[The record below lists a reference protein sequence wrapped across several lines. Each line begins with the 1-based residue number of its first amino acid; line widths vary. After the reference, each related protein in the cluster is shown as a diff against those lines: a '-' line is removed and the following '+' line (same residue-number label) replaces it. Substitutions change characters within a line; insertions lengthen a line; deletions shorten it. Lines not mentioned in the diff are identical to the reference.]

1 MLFQKHYEDKSK
13 QPAHPP
19 ANQSATVHGTVEVL
33 TCPRPATPPPKP
45 KPAPAPAPPPAVVMR
60 KKRTPPPAPPPVT
73 VFDEVSK
80 DVDGDNSKWAWMR
93 WALVLQKVPS
103 EGS

>member
-1 MLFQKHYEDKSK
+1 MLMFQKHYEDKSK
-13 QPAHPP
+13 KAAHPP

-45 KPAPAPAPPPAVVMR
+45 KPKPAPAPPPAVVMR

-93 WALVLQKVPS
+93 WAWL
-103 EGS
+103 GSKHNVV